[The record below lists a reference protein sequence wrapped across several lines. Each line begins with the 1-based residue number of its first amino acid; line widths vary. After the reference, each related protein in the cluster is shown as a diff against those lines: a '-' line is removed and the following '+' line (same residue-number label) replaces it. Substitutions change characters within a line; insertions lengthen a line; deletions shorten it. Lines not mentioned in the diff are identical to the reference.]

1 MIKML
6 SYLQLSTFG
15 FPAGTKLLSS
25 ALLMTF
31 FGAAGGAA
39 GGAVTESISG
49 FRCGDVMKKKYPMSP
64 KKMKCWIRFLV
75 KELGNHYEKC
85 KTMLREEKKAS
96 LNKAKKKLESTTDEN
111 NVEIEEL
118 RSDSHIWNELASRLG
133 SKEDSIKTTDF
144 EFEKLLAE

>member
-15 FPAGTKLLSS
+15 FPAGTMFLSS
-25 ALLMTF
+25 AFLTAF
-31 FGAAGGAA
+31 VGAA
-39 GGAVTESISG
+39 GGAVFESIG
-49 FRCGDVMKKKYPMSP
+49 RRDGEVEEKNPMSP
-64 KKMKCWIRFLV
+64 KKIKCWMRFLV
-75 KELGNHYEKC
+75 KELGNHYKKC

-96 LNKAKKKLESTTDEN
+96 LNKAKKKLESTKDEN

-133 SKEDSIKTTDF
+133 SKEDSIRTTDF

>member
-15 FPAGTKLLSS
+15 FPAGTKFLSS
-25 ALLMTF
+25 ALLTAF
-31 FGAAGGAA
+31 AGAA
-39 GGAVTESISG
+39 GGAVFESIG
-49 FRCGDVMKKKYPMSP
+49 RRDGEVKEKNPMSP
-64 KKMKCWIRFLV
+64 KKIKCWMRFLV
-75 KELGNHYEKC
+75 KELGNHYKKC

-96 LNKAKKKLESTTDEN
+96 LNKAKKKLESTKDEI

-133 SKEDSIKTTDF
+133 SKEDSIRTTDF
-144 EFEKLLAE
+144 DFKELLAE